1 MIHLCVRMRKLPPKW
16 PVYLHLIPPESRRLC
31 RKKSFPLILELGD
44 QLDGCQEDRVTGRTA
59 AKVPLFGEGNWYLF
73 STHGWDT
80 LPVSLKLRIW
90 NIFLFMRIILKDIVR
105 LDQLS
110 EHKIENVSYLIIF
123 VRSGLKGNWTCKR
136 RQVFMGYVCLEMAAQ
151 GM

>member
-1 MIHLCVRMRKLPPKW
+1 MCKNEKTAPQMA
-16 PVYLHLIPPESRRLC
+16 PVYLHLVPPESRRLC
-31 RKKSFPLILELGD
+31 RKKSFPLTFELRD
-44 QLDGCQEDRVTGRTA
+44 QLGGCQEDGVTGRTA

-80 LPVSLKLRIW
+80 LPESLKLRIW

-123 VRSGLKGNWTCKR
+123 VRSGLKDNSTCKK